1 MKRNTI
7 TAFAFGLALVV
18 TSCTNQGNTQG
29 GETSKSTSAP
39 VASCD
44 RPYVVSE
51 GESKGKPE
59 FIRVDKFYDQ
69 NMSKTL
75 LDKKAASSV
84 QWAPRPEW
92 DKPRPEWDNQD
103 EVMKA
108 VDEVSPDEA
117 KEQPFPYVEGIETM
131 LKNSDQSPGF
141 LGYYAATPL
150 TYKFSVQCQ
159 NDQDN
164 WYQLSFSTWTDSD
177 LGIIDCNLKLDK
189 EAPKAAIKAYGAY
202 CQES

>member
-1 MKRNTI
+1 MKRNALA
-7 TAFAFGLALVV
+7 AFALGLVLTI
-18 TSCTNQGNTQG
+18 TSCTNQGNAQS
-29 GETSKSTSAP
+29 GETVEPGIAH

-44 RPYVVSE
+44 RPYVVSD

-59 FIRVDKFYDQ
+59 FIRVNKFYDQ
-69 NMSKTL
+69 DMSKTL
-75 LDKKAASSV
+75 LDKKVASSI
-84 QWAPRPEW
+84 QWDPQ
-92 DKPRPEWDNQD
+92 PEWDNQD
-103 EVMKA
+103 AVLKA
-108 VDEVSPDEA
+108 VDEVSPDTVKA
-117 KEQPFPYVEGIETM
+117 QPFPFVEGIETM
-131 LKNSDQSPGF
+131 LKSSDQSPGF

-164 WYQLSFSTWTDSD
+164 WYELSFSTWTDSD

-189 EAPKAAIKAYGAY
+189 EAPKAANKAYGAY

>member
-1 MKRNTI
+1 MTRNAI
-7 TAFAFGLALVV
+7 TAFAFGLATLV
-18 TSCTNQGNTQG
+18 TSCTNQGNAQS
-29 GETSKSTSAP
+29 GETLKPTSAP

-69 NMSKTL
+69 DLSKTL
-75 LDKKAASSV
+75 LDKKAASSI
-84 QWAPRPEW
+84 QWAPQ
-92 DKPRPEWDNQD
+92 PEWDNQD
-103 EVMKA
+103 EVVKA
-108 VDEVSPDEA
+108 VDEVSPDA
-117 KEQPFPYVEGIETM
+117 IKEQPFPYVEGIEAM

-150 TYKFSVQCQ
+150 TYNFSVHCQ

-164 WYQLSFSTWTDSD
+164 LYQLSFSTWTDSD

-189 EAPKAAIKAYGAY
+189 EAPKAASKAYGAY

>member
-1 MKRNTI
+1 MKRNAI
-7 TAFAFGLALVV
+7 TVFAFGLALVV
-18 TSCTNQGNTQG
+18 TSCTNQVNTQS
-29 GETSKSTSAP
+29 GEIPKPTSAP

-44 RPYVVSE
+44 RPYVVGE

-69 NMSKTL
+69 DMSKTL

-84 QWAPRPEW
+84 QWAPQ
-92 DKPRPEWDNQD
+92 PEWDNQE
-103 EVMKA
+103 EVKKA
-108 VDEVSPDEA
+108 VDEVSPDA
-117 KEQPFPYVEGIETM
+117 VKEQPFPYVEGIETM

-150 TYKFSVQCQ
+150 TYDFSVQCQ

-164 WYQLSFSTWTDSD
+164 WYQLSFSSWTDSD

-189 EAPKAAIKAYGAY
+189 EAPKAASKAYGAY

>member
-1 MKRNTI
+1 MKRNALAVFTV
-7 TAFAFGLALVV
+7 GLALVI
-18 TSCTNQGNTQG
+18 TSCTSQGNSQS
-29 GETSKSTSAP
+29 GETAEPRLAP

-44 RPYVVSE
+44 RPYVVSD

-69 NMSKTL
+69 DMSKTL
-75 LDKKAASSV
+75 RDKKVASV
-84 QWAPRPEW
+84 IQWDPQ
-92 DKPRPEWDNQD
+92 PEWDNRD
-103 EVMKA
+103 EVLKA
-108 VDEVSPDEA
+108 VDEVSPDPVKA
-117 KEQPFPYVEGIETM
+117 QSFPFAERIESM
-131 LKNSDQSPGF
+131 LENSDQSPGF

-150 TYKFSVQCQ
+150 TYEFSVQCQ

-164 WYQLSFSTWTDSD
+164 WYQLEFSTWTDSD

-189 EAPKAAIKAYGAY
+189 DAPKVANKAYGAY

>member
-1 MKRNTI
+1 MKRNAI
-7 TAFAFGLALVV
+7 TVFAFGLALVV
-18 TSCTNQGNTQG
+18 TSCTNQVNTQS
-29 GETSKSTSAP
+29 GEIPKPTSAP

-44 RPYVVSE
+44 RPYVVGE

-69 NMSKTL
+69 DMSKTL

-92 DKPRPEWDNQD
+92 DNQE
-103 EVMKA
+103 EVKKA
-108 VDEVSPDEA
+108 VDEVSPDA
-117 KEQPFPYVEGIETM
+117 VKEQPFPYVEGIETM

-150 TYKFSVQCQ
+150 TYDFSVQCQ

-164 WYQLSFSTWTDSD
+164 WYQLSFSSWTDSD

-189 EAPKAAIKAYGAY
+189 EAPKAASKAYGAY